1 MWKYLIQ
8 LYGAIFWSTKLDI
21 SECSSWES
29 GRKGAIESFCHQ
41 QGVYGGMLHIL
52 QPGERGVEESREVCT
67 CQRSRVMFLSCLRWD
82 LVLRVPSLDE
92 RGVTGHHCSIWE
104 HLSIIQ
110 TNFRMI
116 ISLLTWHTFIKKK
129 FVCLC
134 CNFGK
139 IVLSRRGVIGPSLVR
154 RVLTTGVLLGDLA
167 IARSGGL
174 ARAGL
179 GWPS

>member
-29 GRKGAIESFCHQ
+29 GRKGAIESFCHR
-41 QGVYGGMLHIL
+41 QGVYRGMLQ
-52 QPGERGVEESREVCT
+52 QPGARGVEESREVCT
-67 CQRSRVMFLSCLRWD
+67 CQRSRVMFLSCLRSD

-110 TNFRMI
+110 TNLRMI

>member
-1 MWKYLIQ
+1 MVHKVGYFRMQ
-8 LYGAIFWSTKLDI
+8 LMRKWTQGCY
-21 SECSSWES
+21 WELLPP
-29 GRKGAIESFCHQ
+29 A
-41 QGVYGGMLHIL
+41 GGLR
-52 QPGERGVEESREVCT
+52 GDATATRERGVEESGEVCT

-82 LVLRVPSLDE
+82 LVLGVPSLDE
-92 RGVTGHHCSIWE
+92 RGVIGHHCMIWE

-139 IVLSRRGVIGPSLVR
+139 IVLSRRDVIGPSLVR